1 MTRKNLVGRVGALA
15 AAIAL
20 CATTTP
26 LAAQHK
32 VPNTQPGTAAADTA
46 ATPTGTVSL
55 GTVHLPRA
63 TKANGEPL
71 AAGSYLVRL
80 TGEEPAAPTG
90 ATKPFERWVEF
101 VKGGKV
107 VGREVVSVVPAS
119 EIKNVTKGG
128 GPAAGASK
136 VQMLRGNDY
145 LRVWINKGG
154 TNYLVHLI
162 PA

>member
-1 MTRKNLVGRVGALA
+1 MNRKNLVGRVGALA

-46 ATPTGTVSL
+46 ATPSGTLSL
-55 GTVHLPRA
+55 ATVTIPRA

-71 AAGSYLVRL
+71 AAGRYLVRL

-90 ATKPFERWVEF
+90 ATKPYERWVEF

-107 VGREVVSVVPAS
+107 VGREVVSVVPSS
-119 EIKNVTKGG
+119 EIKAVAKGSA
-128 GPAAGASK
+128 PANGSAR
-136 VQMLRGNDY
+136 VEMLNGNDY
-145 LRVWINKGG
+145 LRIWINKGG
-154 TNYLVHLI
+154 NNYLVHLI
-162 PA
+162 PS